1 MSVRLNM
8 RVMIIDDHAIN
19 RELCRIMLSDV
30 ANDMLFFEDG
40 QGVIEALSSTSL
52 LPDIILL
59 DVLMP
64 IKDGFTT
71 AKEIRAA
78 FPNQHIPILFLT
90 ALDDQDSFAQC
101 LSLGDDF
108 IPKPIEKKVLLAKI
122 NAHFRIAKLHQEL
135 ALQHEQLKKFQE
147 QVQYDYQVAESI
159 FSNIV
164 DEMNAQTA
172 PLFGVDYIS
181 TPETIF
187 NGSLILIARRRYGGI
202 YVLIAESNVKGLPAA
217 IANIPATR
225 TFFSLA
231 QKGCSLSEMVS
242 GLNREL
248 YTSLPHNIHLAASVF
263 EVHSNGFE
271 ISWWGGGM
279 PTSYILTANR
289 QIAKRLRTV
298 NQPLGELP
306 SERFQCDIKHFKL
319 LPEQSIVCFTPTLLG
334 GKNLQAK
341 GLDYTQIEQCF
352 VDSSNNSIIAALR
365 KAVSQFNHNIKVE
378 YFPILTMSFP
388 IIHAAT
394 PEPELRRPLKSIAAK
409 NELYFPALVLK
420 DIVLMNEVR
429 SLVKIMI
436 SDSYHLDCLCS
447 ILSELFNKVIE
458 QGLLGL
464 KSELKN
470 DADGFILYHQ
480 QREEGLAKLADDYWV
495 RFQIQYVPDQQTIE
509 FIIEHNGQ
517 TIAELESE
525 QAMLSTSEQ
534 DLLFAIELC
543 DAISFTEQGLR
554 IKGVYRLDCKPESHV
569 LFTIDK
575 KIEC

>member
-1 MSVRLNM
+1 M

-59 DVLMP
+59 DVVMP

-71 AKEIRAA
+71 AKEIRSA

-90 ALDDQDSFAQC
+90 GLDDQDSFAQC

-108 IPKPIEKKVLLAKI
+108 IPKPIEKKVLLAKV
-122 NAHFRIAKLHQEL
+122 NAHFRIAKMHQEL
-135 ALQHEQLKKFQE
+135 ALQHEQLKKFQG

-172 PLFGVDYIS
+172 PVYGVDYIS
-181 TPETIF
+181 TPATIF

-202 YVLIAESNVKGLPAA
+202 YVLIAESNVTGLPAA

-225 TFFSLA
+225 LFFALA
-231 QKGCSLSEMVS
+231 RQGCSLSEMVS
-242 GLNREL
+242 GLNSEL

-263 EVHSNGFE
+263 EIHSNGFE

-279 PTSYILTANR
+279 PASYILTANR

-298 NQPLGELP
+298 DKPLGVLP
-306 SERFQCDIKHFKL
+306 SQDFYFNIKHFKL
-319 LPEQSIVCFTPTLLG
+319 LPEQSMVCFTPTLLG
-334 GKNLQAK
+334 GKLEQTQR
-341 GLDYTQIEQCF
+341 LDDAHLERCL
-352 VDSSNNSIIAALR
+352 VNSSDKSLISVLR
-365 KAVSQFNHNIKVE
+365 KAASEYYCNAKVE
-378 YFPILTMSFP
+378 HFPILTMSFP
-388 IIHAAT
+388 IIHTAT
-394 PEPELRRPLKSIAAK
+394 PEPELRRAAKSIAAK
-409 NELYFPALVLK
+409 SELYFPALVLK
-420 DIVLMNEVR
+420 SIVLMNEVR
-429 SLVKIMI
+429 SLVKVMI

-464 KSELKN
+464 KSELKH
-470 DADGFILYHQ
+470 DADGFIHYHQ

-495 RFQIQYVPDQQTIE
+495 RFQIQYLPDQQTIE

-525 QAMLSTSEQ
+525 QAVLSTSEQ

-543 DAISFTEQGLR
+543 DAISFTEQGLC
-554 IKGVYRLDCKPESHV
+554 IKGVYRLDCKPEPHTLPTV
-569 LFTIDK
+569 DK